1 MKHEFEIVGSFA
13 SSSDAEELVYAPLGV
28 DLTSRSTRHY
38 VLETSQGDD
47 SLAVREFVDEVLFDE
62 VSQDLHVGREP
73 ALDGFLF
80 FVDYGMKKGAL
91 DLEKESII
99 RYYQSLK
106 SPGFTLE
113 DLTITTR
120 IYLFQ
125 AGAGSIEEG
134 GEKAT
139 AQRIVRDV
147 CNPAIHTWELTYARD
162 CA

>member
-13 SSSDAEELVYAPLGV
+13 SSSDAAELVYAPLGV

-38 VLETSQGDD
+38 VIETAGDD
-47 SLAVREFVDEVLFDE
+47 DSEAVESFVRTVLFDE
-62 VSQDLHVGREP
+62 VSQDLHAGSTA
-73 ALDGFLF
+73 ALEGFTF
-80 FVDYGMKKGAL
+80 FLDYGMKKGAL

-106 SPGFTLE
+106 SPGFQLE
-113 DLTITTR
+113 DLKITTR

-125 AGAGSIEEG
+125 PG
-134 GEKAT
+134 GDASGGDGDEDT
-139 AQRIVRDV
+139 ARKIVRDV